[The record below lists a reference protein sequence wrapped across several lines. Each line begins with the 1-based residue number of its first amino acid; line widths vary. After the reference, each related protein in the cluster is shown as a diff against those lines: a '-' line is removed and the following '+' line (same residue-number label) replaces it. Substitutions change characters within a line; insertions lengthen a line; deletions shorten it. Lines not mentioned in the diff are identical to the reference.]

1 MAKAPIE
8 SGKKSTE
15 KSAKKT
21 ARTVLITGGSRG
33 LGLGIARKLVA
44 DGYDVIAVARSDNK
58 ELAAAITEARRAKS
72 GAKSGALHFVPFDL
86 GEIAKIPDLVRNL
99 RKQFGPLFGLVNNA
113 ALGHDGALP
122 LMHNSRIEELIRINT
137 LSPIVLTKYVV
148 RAMMSDGEGRIVNVA
163 SIIGFTGYS
172 GLSVYGA
179 TKASMLGFT
188 RSLAREV
195 GRLGITVN
203 AIAPGFLDTEMT
215 HGLAGEQRERVVR
228 RSALRR
234 LAGVDDV
241 ANAVEY
247 LLSDKARSISGT
259 VLTVDAGATA

>member
-1 MAKAPIE
+1 MAKPVKKPA
-8 SGKKSTE
+8 KKS
-15 KSAKKT
+15 S
-21 ARTVLITGGSRG
+21 RTVLITGASRG
-33 LGLGIARKLVA
+33 LGLGIARKLTA
-44 DGYDVIAVARSDNK
+44 GGYDVIAVARKDNK
-58 ELAAAITEARRAKS
+58 ELNAAIAEAKRAK
-72 GAKSGALHFVPFDL
+72 KGALHFVAFDL
-86 GEIAKIPDLVRNL
+86 GEIDRIPEFVRDL
-99 RKQFGPLFGLVNNA
+99 RKKFGPLFGLVNNA
-113 ALGHDGALP
+113 ALGLDGALS
-122 LMHNSRIEELIRINT
+122 LMHNSQIEQLIRVNT

-148 RAMMSDGEGRIVNVA
+148 RAMMSEKAGRIVNVA

-172 GLSVYGA
+172 GLSVYAA

-203 AIAPGFLDTEMT
+203 AVAPGFLDTDMT
-215 HGLAGEQRERVVR
+215 HGLADEQRAQVMR

-241 ANAVEY
+241 ANAVDY
-247 LLSDKARSISGT
+247 LLSDKAQSISGT

>member
-1 MAKAPIE
+1 MP
-8 SGKKSTE
+8 KSPRR
-15 KSAKKT
+15 
-21 ARTVLITGGSRG
+21 ARTVLVTGGSRG

-44 DGYDVIAVARSDNK
+44 AGYCVIALSRKPTK
-58 ELAAAITEARRAKS
+58 ELTAAITQARRGKA
-72 GAKSGALHFVPFDL
+72 GALYFVDFDL
-86 GEIAKIPDLVRNL
+86 GNTDQIPNLVRDL
-99 RKQFGPLFGLVNNA
+99 RKEFGPLFGLVNNA
-113 ALGHDGALP
+113 ALGLDGALS
-122 LMHNSRIEELIRINT
+122 LMHNSQIEELIRVNT

-148 RAMMSDGEGRIVNVA
+148 RGMMSERVGRIVNVA

-172 GLSVYGA
+172 GLSVYAA

-203 AIAPGFLDTEMT
+203 AVAPGFLDTAMT
-215 HGLAGEQRERVVR
+215 HGLVDAQRAQVKR

-234 LAGVDDV
+234 LASVDDV
-241 ANAVEY
+241 ANAVEF
-247 LLSDKARSISGT
+247 LLGEQGRSISGM